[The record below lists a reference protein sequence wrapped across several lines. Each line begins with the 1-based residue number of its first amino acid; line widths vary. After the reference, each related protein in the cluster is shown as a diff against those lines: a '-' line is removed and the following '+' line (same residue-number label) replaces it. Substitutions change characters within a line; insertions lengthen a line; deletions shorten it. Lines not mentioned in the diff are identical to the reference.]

1 MRYSKTAL
9 PMIVFIGGCLDP
21 NHVREPVEVEE
32 KTLRQ
37 SGRSADQLRD
47 ISLEPGYSPHAEG
60 SCLICVG
67 NTHVLCNASIQ
78 ERVPPFLRNTGR
90 GWVTA
95 EYGMLPR
102 STDRR
107 TDREAA
113 RGKQSGRT
121 QEIQRLIGRSLRA
134 VTDLESFG
142 ERQIILDCDVIRADG
157 GTRCA
162 SITGAYIALYQALQH
177 LVDEGEIPAVPIREP
192 VAAVSC
198 GVIDGVAVLDLDYPE
213 DSNAEADANF
223 ILTGSGGIVE
233 IQVTAEKDP
242 LSPKDFAAMHS
253 LASGGIE
260 TLIGEQNAV
269 LAMGRG

>member
-1 MRYSKTAL
+1 MR
-9 PMIVFIGGCLDP
+9 P
-21 NHVREPVEVEE
+21 
-32 KTLRQ
+32 
-37 SGRSADQLRD
+37 SGRRADQLRD
-47 ISLEPGYSPHAEG
+47 VSIEPGYAPHAEG
-60 SCLICVG
+60 SCLIRCG
-67 NTHVLCNASIQ
+67 NTHVLCTASVQ
-78 ERVPPFLRNTGR
+78 ERVPPFLRNSGR
-90 GWVTA
+90 GWITA

-142 ERQIILDCDVIRADG
+142 ERQIILDCDVLRADG

-162 SITGAYIALYQALQH
+162 SITGAYVALKQALRG
-177 LVDEGEIPAVPIREP
+177 LVESEEIPAMPRIEP

-198 GVIDGVAVLDLDYPE
+198 GIVDGEAVLDLDYPE

-223 ILTGSGGIVE
+223 ILTRSGGIVE
-233 IQVTAEKDP
+233 IQVTAEQDP
-242 LSPKDFAAMHS
+242 LSPDDFAKMHR
-253 LASGGIE
+253 LASAGIE
-260 TLIGEQNAV
+260 ELTSLQEQA
-269 LAMGRG
+269 LAAASE

>member
-1 MRYSKTAL
+1 MR
-9 PMIVFIGGCLDP
+9 P
-21 NHVREPVEVEE
+21 
-32 KTLRQ
+32 
-37 SGRSADQLRD
+37 SGRRADQLRD
-47 ISLEPGYSPHAEG
+47 ISLEPGFSPHAEG
-60 SCLICVG
+60 SCLIRCG
-67 NTHVLCNASIQ
+67 NTHVLCTASVQ

-134 VTDLESFG
+134 VTDLESIG
-142 ERQIILDCDVIRADG
+142 ERQIILDCDVLRADG

-162 SITGAYIALYQALQH
+162 SITGAYVALHQALRG
-177 LVDEGEIPAVPIREP
+177 LVDNEDLPAMPRLEP
-192 VAAVSC
+192 LAAVSC
-198 GVIDGVAVLDLDYPE
+198 GVFEGEAVLDLDYPE
-213 DSNAEADANF
+213 DSQAEADANF

-233 IQVTAEKDP
+233 IQVTAEQDP
-242 LSPKDFAAMHS
+242 LSQDAFAAMHR
-253 LASGGIE
+253 LAIGGIE
-260 TLIGEQNAV
+260 ELIGLQREA
-269 LAMGRG
+269 LSAGTG